1 MAYKTEIQIGV
12 KGTKQLD
19 ELRSKIDRLSTDIDR
34 VNSREVF
41 GSKTAA
47 SINTYNR
54 ALEDAQENLNKTRI
68 RTDSAG
74 KAIGNY
80 AAAINQFVT
89 ALGKANGAQ
98 DLTNKLIDE
107 EIAKRTKATAELQA
121 YNAAAAAA
129 RPPGGSMSQRYL
141 RPGAPIATTQY
152 DQPIG
157 PAPASPIDALLGQ
170 SSPVEGRLKRI
181 KEAQDSLIDATRQMQ
196 AVEQR
201 MTQQELANDEKVFNA
216 KLEDLKRLH
225 AEELKQIKATDAEEL
240 KSFDRRLKARE
251 AKAQRGRKASEAK
264 TKRLQDIGLGA
275 GFPALFGGGAGQVI
289 GGAVGGAVGGF
300 AGSIVGS
307 AVVQQIE
314 DATKRVAELGNALEQ
329 LNTDALRD
337 SFLLVNAELEQT
349 VNHLIRAGNAQAAFE
364 VASREAALQTGLLPE
379 ATQDIT
385 NNVNV
390 LSNVWDETVGTV
402 SSLLAILGAP
412 FVSALAGVLK
422 LINLVAKGLNTI
434 FSLTGSLLKR
444 ITEGIANSL
453 GLQRVLQAI
462 EHIMK
467 ATNEEEEKG
476 LAASI
481 KRGEQLESELRKN
494 QQLFEFEK
502 KRTLGRTAAEKEI
515 NAEIDRAKALKTVD
529 LELEKQIKDKREEFG
544 AAVSHAAQVERDYQ
558 IILLE
563 KAAELEKSKINQNH
577 LLTQQNIELEKI
589 KEKYVDL
596 KNELSAREETLKA
609 ETKIFN
615 IQQNSLEGII
625 ALERSR
631 NEVASARLDLEESR
645 LGRQLDQLNS
655 VNGSHIIRG
664 QIIDQIAQKQI
675 RQARIEHQNNIIS
688 IDQNVAKAELAR
700 KQVDF
705 EVKSI
710 QLQVESLRLEAQSI
724 KDLGLRES
732 ALKRIYAQEQSTLDI
747 AREMISAADEQLAT
761 TRRIA
766 ENQKLAAGYAL
777 QGKIEA
783 IEATAAEQKR
793 AAFIEKAAAAA
804 RDLAISTAAAEASA
818 SMSTST
824 ATATPKKTG
833 KTTVVREDEGYKKGK
848 LGATRTSTITT
859 SMPIDPDIKER
870 VQSRGN
876 FKSVEEMV
884 GALEKAQRARN
895 RQNAVQE
902 RRSASSSTTAS
913 AMKRY
918 SPSGGSQ
925 GSSSV
930 NPTVNV
936 TTGPVMNMDGQNY
949 VSQDDFVAGLQSA
962 STQGAEMALKMI
974 TSSGGARRDLG
985 VG

>member
-1 MAYKTEIQIGV
+1 VASYQQTIELVLRGEE
-12 KGTKQLD
+12 QLKK
-19 ELRSKIDRLSTDIDR
+19 LQ
-34 VNSREVF
+34 
-41 GSKTAA
+41 
-47 SINTYNR
+47 NR
-54 ALEDAQENLNKTRI
+54 
-68 RTDSAG
+68 
-74 KAIGNY
+74 
-80 AAAINQFVT
+80 VT
-89 ALGKANGAQ
+89 ALNKEVEKLQKPTVKAGTGVLA
-98 DLTNKLIDE
+98 D
-107 EIAKRTKATAELQA
+107 IAKEAT
-121 YNAAAAAA
+121 
-129 RPPGGSMSQRYL
+129 
-141 RPGAPIATTQY
+141 
-152 DQPIG
+152 
-157 PAPASPIDALLGQ
+157 
-170 SSPVEGRLKRI
+170 
-181 KEAQDSLIDATRQMQ
+181 
-196 AVEQR
+196 VEQKKYNNE
-201 MTQQELANDEKVFNA
+201 TGKTLLN
-216 KLEDLKRLH
+216 
-225 AEELKQIKATDAEEL
+225 QIKLNSAVDL
-240 KSFDRRLKARE
+240 YQRRLKAVYTTAAPSQKQFQGRLDE
-251 AKAQRGRKASEAK
+251 ISQAFSIFKDQKNVAGVQAVSTELGRIIEYSNEINRSDVARAKSAQRLQGYIAEINRLKAAGINVSKAENTLEKVKTDLGTNRFRQAGALEVALKSRLKLLKEEEQQLRKNQKEAEKRTKSASAGRGKMAEN
-264 TKRLQDIGLGA
+264 LMLGA
-275 GFPALFGGGAGQVI
+275 GFPLLFGGGAGQVI

-307 AVVQQIE
+307 AIAQQIE
-314 DATKRVAELGNALEQ
+314 DATRRVAELGNALKQ
-329 LNTDALRD
+329 LDVDALRD

-422 LINLVAKGLNTI
+422 FVNLVAKGLNII

-444 ITEGIANSL
+444 ITEGIANSF

-462 EHIMK
+462 EYIMK
-467 ATNEEEEKG
+467 ATNEEQERG
-476 LAASI
+476 LAASAR
-481 KRGEQLESELRKN
+481 KGEQLEGELRKN

-529 LELEKQIKDKREEFG
+529 LELEKQIKAKREEFG

-558 IILLE
+558 IILLQ

-577 LLTQQNIELEKI
+577 QLTQQNIELEKI
-589 KEKYVDL
+589 KEKYVDM
-596 KNELSAREETLKA
+596 NEQLRVREDALKA
-609 ETKIFN
+609 EIKIFN
-615 IQQNSLEGII
+615 LQKSNLDGII
-625 ALERSR
+625 ELERSR
-631 NEVASARLDLEESR
+631 NEVTSARLDLEESR
-645 LGRQLDQLNS
+645 LERQLDQLNS

-664 QIIDQIAQKQI
+664 QIIDEIAQRQI

-688 IDQNVAKAELAR
+688 IDQSVTKAELAR

-710 QLQVESLRLEAQSI
+710 QLQVESLKLDAQRI
-724 KDLGLRES
+724 KDLGLRQS
-732 ALKRIYAQEQSTLDI
+732 ALQRIYAQEQSILNV
-747 AREMISAADEQLAT
+747 ANEMIAAADQQLAT
-761 TRRIA
+761 TRQIA
-766 ENQKLAAGYAL
+766 QNQKLAAGYAL

-783 IEATAAEQKR
+783 IEASAAEQKR
-793 AAFIEKAAAAA
+793 AAFLARSVSAQKELLRAAAATQSVQ
-804 RDLAISTAAAEASA
+804 STASSKA
-818 SMSTST
+818 
-824 ATATPKKTG
+824 KKKSG
-833 KTTVVREDEGYKKGK
+833 KTTVLSQDEGYERGK
-848 LGATRTSTITT
+848 LGATRTSSVTT

-870 VQSRGN
+870 VQSRGS

-884 GALEKAQRARN
+884 GALEKAQQERN
-895 RQNAVQE
+895 RQTIVQE
-902 RRSASSSTTAS
+902 RRSASASTTAN
-913 AMKRY
+913 AMIRY
-918 SPSGGSQ
+918 SPSGGGQ

-949 VSQDDFVAGLQSA
+949 VNQNDFVAGLQSA